1 MISIAFVV
9 MIDGK
14 GVNQTAR
21 QFLIK
26 MQMNK
31 SHKKGNGGQKISKKK
46 AKQPR
51 QQNFALISSDYLNSA
66 VPLPVPNIKLAR
78 AAAFRQ
84 VDMLSKIS
92 ASDPYQLPNINAH
105 KPSVKTTIRHE
116 NAIQKKELSNLVHS
130 QSPSK
135 QLMMMTVGGIDPY
148 N

>member
-1 MISIAFVV
+1 

-31 SHKKGNGGQKISKKK
+31 GLKKGNRSQKISKKK

-51 QQNFALISSDYLNSA
+51 PQNFALISSDYLNSA

-92 ASDPYQLPNINAH
+92 SSDPYQLPNLNAH
-105 KPSVKTTIRHE
+105 KASV
-116 NAIQKKELSNLVHS
+116 NPMIQQEKALQRKELNNLVHS
-130 QSPSK
+130 QSASK
-135 QLMMMTVGGIDPY
+135 QLMMMAVGGIDPY
-148 N
+148 Q